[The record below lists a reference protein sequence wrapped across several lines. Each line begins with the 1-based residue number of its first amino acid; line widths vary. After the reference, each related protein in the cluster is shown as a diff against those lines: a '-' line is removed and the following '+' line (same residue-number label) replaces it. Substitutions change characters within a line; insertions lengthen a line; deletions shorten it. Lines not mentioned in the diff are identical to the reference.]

1 MRGHCL
7 QLAADR
13 QMAALEQM
21 LKEVGTALANLQS
34 SSGGVNAWQ
43 TEGLMPQQFNLD
55 GNSDANMVSNFE
67 ELTPQALK

>member
-1 MRGHCL
+1 
-7 QLAADR
+7 
-13 QMAALEQM
+13 MAALEQM